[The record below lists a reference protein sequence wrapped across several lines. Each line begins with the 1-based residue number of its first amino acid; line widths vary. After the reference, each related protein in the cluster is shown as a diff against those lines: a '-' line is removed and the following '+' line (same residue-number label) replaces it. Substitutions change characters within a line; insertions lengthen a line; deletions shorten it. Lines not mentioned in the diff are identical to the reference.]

1 MFGEGKTKS
10 FQVFYG
16 LIVTILALSCFAWI
30 HHSDVARQVRF
41 SLSRLLMRT
50 NTSLATLD
58 YARIDT
64 EHFSIKFDE
73 ANLSNASLVAE
84 AAEGIYGSVTEFFGV
99 EPPLRTLLVLY
110 PDSET
115 LAKSFGWDKDESAM
129 GVYYGGTI
137 RLLNPDEWITE
148 GDKRKRFIKEGPM
161 AHEFAHLL
169 VDYVTKGNYPRWYTE
184 GVAQYVE
191 KQITGFEFSR
201 PLQYNLQ
208 SVGVYDFAVLEKNF
222 DQLDQRVAYWE
233 CLQAVELIVDKYG
246 EDRIFLILR
255 LLGQGNDMAQSFFK
269 ATGQPLAAFET
280 ELLSHI

>member
-16 LIVTILALSCFAWI
+16 LIVTILTLSCFAWI
-30 HHSDVARQVRF
+30 HHSDVARQARF

-50 NTSLATLD
+50 NTSLATFD
-58 YARIDT
+58 YARMDT
-64 EHFSIKFDE
+64 EHFSIKYNE

-84 AAEGIYGSVTEFFGV
+84 AAEGIYGSVIEFFGV
-99 EPPLRTLLVLY
+99 EPPIRTLLVLY

-115 LAKSFGWDKDESAM
+115 LAKSFGWDKDERAM

-148 GDKRKRFIKEGPM
+148 GDKRIRFIKEGPM

-169 VDYVTKGNYPRWYTE
+169 VDFVTSGNYPRWYTE

-191 KQITGFEFSR
+191 KQITGFEFSP

-208 SVGVYDFAVLEKNF
+208 SVGVYDFATLEKNF

-255 LLGQGNDMAQSFFK
+255 LLGQGNDMAQSFFE

-280 ELLSHI
+280 ELLSQI